1 MHPQK
6 SWKETGV
13 GVGWGWGWGWGGA
26 GGAGGEESRLGLG
39 TFRKATDMAGD
50 K

>member
-13 GVGWGWGWGWGGA
+13 GVGVGG
-26 GGAGGEESRLGLG
+26 GGGEESRLVLG